1 MNMDKYTQAHE
12 KGYKKQR
19 ADLPNTPALFI
30 VQP

>member
-1 MNMDKYTQAHE
+1 MDKYTQAHE

-19 ADLPNTPALFI
+19 ADLLNAPVLFI